1 MRPFLRGR
9 GDQLIA
15 ALVITLVLMGLA
27 ALVPAVA
34 RRLTAQP
41 VPTPTAASSRT
52 APPVAVLLPDERER
66 ALQGV
71 VIIANDHTYGT
82 AFLIDAQGD
91 LLTASSLIAN
101 SQSLR
106 LIDNTGGMHEV
117 RVLGIDEALGVALL
131 RAPVVNGIPMSF
143 GDTSTLAVND
153 PVELLT
159 SQKVL
164 YLQSALPAVI
174 TSINDSRLSL
184 RVNDLPGNVGG
195 PVVGSG
201 GKVLAILTAD
211 GAAVAIDQVQSEIA
225 QWSKRTGTLYPL
237 APLPPNL
244 VLRGSD
250 TTASPPPSPS
260 ASSPTRVTVQSV
272 SPSRAS
278 AAQDTAL
285 TIQGSGFIAGSAL
298 RVHFVPLSGAVG
310 GFDGLGAALVS
321 SSTLTVKV
329 PAGQMVED
337 YVIELS
343 NGDGTVINSQVGFTV
358 TS

>member
-1 MRPFLRGR
+1 ML
-9 GDQLIA
+9 A
-15 ALVITLVLMGLA
+15 ALVITLVLIGLA
-27 ALVPAVA
+27 ALVPAAA
-34 RRLTAQP
+34 RRLTAQAAA
-41 VPTPTAASSRT
+41 TPTAAPSRT
-52 APPVAVLLPDERER
+52 APPVAVLLPDERDR

-71 VIIANDHTYGT
+71 VIIANENTYGT

-101 SQSLR
+101 SKSLR

-117 RVLGIDEALGVALL
+117 RVLGIDEARGVALL
-131 RAPVVNGIPMSF
+131 RATVVNGIPMSF
-143 GDTSTLAVND
+143 GNADTLAVND
-153 PVELLT
+153 PVELLA

-174 TSINDSRLSL
+174 TSINEARLSL
-184 RVNDLPGNVGG
+184 RVSDLPGNLGG

-201 GKVLAILTAD
+201 GKVLAILTAH
-211 GAAVAIDQVQSEIA
+211 GAAIAIDDVQPDIS
-225 QWSKRTGTLYPL
+225 QWIKQSGGLLPL

-250 TTASPPPSPS
+250 TTASPPASPS
-260 ASSPTRVTVQSV
+260 ASSPTRVTVLSV

-278 AAQDTAL
+278 ATQDTAL
-285 TIQGSGFIAGSAL
+285 TIQGTGFVAGSAL
-298 RVHFVPLSGAVG
+298 RVHFAPISGSAG

-321 SSTLTVKV
+321 SATLTVKV
-329 PAGQMVED
+329 PAGRMVQD
-337 YVIELS
+337 YVIQLT
-343 NGDGTVINSQVGFTV
+343 NGNGTTITSQVGFTV